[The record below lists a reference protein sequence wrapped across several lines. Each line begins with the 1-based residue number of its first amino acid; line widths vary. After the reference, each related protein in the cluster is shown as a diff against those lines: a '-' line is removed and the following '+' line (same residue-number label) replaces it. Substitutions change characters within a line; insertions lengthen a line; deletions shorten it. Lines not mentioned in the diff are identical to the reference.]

1 MTLNLSPFPPTDMTL
16 YEEDLG
22 GPLSK
27 RPRVDYNTNYETLAG
42 HPFLLSP
49 QFVEIQLAKKSA
61 VEETPNHVLLYTVLN
76 PAFPIA
82 CDVLHTISNPFGKV
96 LRIVI
101 FRKNGIQAMLEFDS
115 VESAQRAKANLHGC
129 DIYSGC
135 CTLKIE
141 FAKPVKLNVYKN
153 DSESYDYTNPNLG
166 LTNGAGSPGGAGCPG
181 GPGADQNLVPVTN
194 QRPVLLKDP
203 MMQPQDQLA
212 LAAAVGLPSVALAL
226 RPHHHQLFAGNPG
239 QVSVTLPHAGTPINL
254 SSLFSQALPRL
265 PSPTS
270 IMTQHQQGATSP
282 QQVPGGNQLTP
293 VSTAVIPVS
302 THQQQNV
309 SSALSPTAAASVAAA
324 AAAAVAASANSVM
337 VQQAQGSVCM
347 VYGLNCNKMNCT
359 RLFNLF
365 CLYGNVVRIKF
376 LKTKEGCAMVQMGD
390 NLAVE
395 RCVSSLNNVTFFDSK
410 MQLGFSKQAFLAD
423 VQQPYELHDSSPSFM
438 DFMGNKNNRFINPE
452 MASKNRIQPPSKI
465 LHFFNTPPGLES
477 TDIEAIFTKA
487 GAPKPK
493 CVKMF
498 PSKTERSSSG
508 LIEFGSI
515 GHSLEALVVTNHVPV
530 DNPSGKFP
538 YIMKL
543 CFSSSKAIPVII
555 H

>member
-1 MTLNLSPFPPTDMTL
+1 MTL
-16 YEEDLG
+16 YEEDLS

-49 QFVEIQLAKKSA
+49 QLIEIQLAKKSPI
-61 VEETPNHVLLYTVLN
+61 EEAPNHVLLYTVLN
-76 PAFPIA
+76 PAFPIT

-115 VESAQRAKANLHGC
+115 IESAQRAKTNLHGC

-141 FAKPVKLNVYKN
+141 FAKPTKLNVYKN
-153 DSESYDYTNPNLG
+153 DTESYDYTNPNLN
-166 LTNGAGSPGGAGCPG
+166 LTAGAGSPGLGTPG
-181 GPGADQNLVPVTN
+181 SGADQNLLPLTN

-203 MMQPQDQLA
+203 LMQPQDQLA
-212 LAAAVGLPSVALAL
+212 LAAAAVTLPSMALAL
-226 RPHHHQLFAGNPG
+226 RPHQLFAAANPG
-239 QVSVTLPHAGTPINL
+239 QVSVTTPPAAIPINL
-254 SSLFSQALPRL
+254 SSLFTQALPRL

-270 IMTQHQQGATSP
+270 IVP
-282 QQVPGGNQLTP
+282 QAAAPPPPTNPSLTGQLTP
-293 VSTAVIPVS
+293 AVSTAVIPHAGNTIATAPQSV
-302 THQQQNV
+302 TT
-309 SSALSPTAAASVAAA
+309 ALSPTAAAAASAA
-324 AAAAVAASANSVM
+324 AAAAVAASATSGV
-337 VQQAQGSVCM
+337 VQQAQGSVSM

-395 RCVSSLNNVTFFDSK
+395 RCVSNLNNVTFFDSK

-465 LHFFNTPPGLES
+465 LHFFNTPPGLEAS
-477 TDIEAIFTKA
+477 DIEAIFKKA
-487 GAPKPK
+487 GSPKPK

-508 LIEFGSI
+508 LIEFDSI
-515 GHSLEALVVTNHVPV
+515 GHALEGLVVTNHVPV
-530 DNPSGKFP
+530 DNPNGKFP

>member
-1 MTLNLSPFPPTDMTL
+1 
-16 YEEDLG
+16 
-22 GPLSK
+22 
-27 RPRVDYNTNYETLAG
+27 
-42 HPFLLSP
+42 
-49 QFVEIQLAKKSA
+49 
-61 VEETPNHVLLYTVLN
+61 
-76 PAFPIA
+76 
-82 CDVLHTISNPFGKV
+82 
-96 LRIVI
+96 
-101 FRKNGIQAMLEFDS
+101 MLEFDS
-115 VESAQRAKANLHGC
+115 IESAQRAKTNLHGC

-141 FAKPVKLNVYKN
+141 FAKPTKLNVYKN
-153 DSESYDYTNPNLG
+153 DSESFDFTNPNLG
-166 LTNGAGSPGGAGCPG
+166 PTPGTGSPGLGTGTAG
-181 GPGADQNLVPVTN
+181 DQNLVAVTA

-203 MMQPQDQLA
+203 LVQQDQLA
-212 LAAAVGLPSVALAL
+212 LAAAVSLPSVALAL
-226 RPHHHQLFAGNPG
+226 RPHQLFGSAG
-239 QVSVTLPHAGTPINL
+239 QMTQVTLPNTCPINL
-254 SSLFSQALPRL
+254 SSLFTQPLPRL
-265 PSPTS
+265 PSPTN
-270 IMTQHQQGATSP
+270 IVTQQTNNSSMNQQLSP
-282 QQVPGGNQLTP
+282 V
-293 VSTAVIPVS
+293 VSTAVMPC
-302 THQQQNV
+302 TGQQQLV
-309 SSALSPTAAASVAAA
+309 SAQLPPAASTQVVAANTA
-324 AAAAVAASANSVM
+324 PGGVVH
-337 VQQAQGSVCM
+337 QAQGSVSM

-395 RCVSSLNNVTFFDSK
+395 RCVTNLNNVSFFDSK

-423 VQQPYELHDSSPSFM
+423 VQQPYELQDTSPSFM

-465 LHFFNTPPGLES
+465 LHFFNTPPGLEAS
-477 TDIEAIFTKA
+477 DIEAIFKKA

-508 LIEFGSI
+508 LIEFDSI
-515 GHSLEALVVTNHVPV
+515 AHALEGLVVTNHNPV
-530 DNPSGKFP
+530 DNPNGKFP